1 MYKEKGDSTVILY
14 GEQFSDA
21 LEKQNAFT
29 SDVLIPQLNIT
40 GNSRI
45 LDVGCGVGR
54 LARMLLPKCGFYYGM
69 DFSKS
74 MVNTTRLVCE
84 KMKSEGC
91 KADYKIE
98 QLSLSDAL
106 QKTPDY

>member
-1 MYKEKGDSTVILY
+1 MNETRVYGTAVSVNEENIKSFWEQRAEMYKEKGDSTVILY

-54 LARMLLPKCGFYYGM
+54 LARMLLPKCGF
-69 DFSKS
+69 
-74 MVNTTRLVCE
+74 
-84 KMKSEGC
+84 
-91 KADYKIE
+91 
-98 QLSLSDAL
+98 
-106 QKTPDY
+106 